1 MAEINNGN
9 LHLLDNII
17 SQIQEINNT
26 LNHIENE
33 ELIYVGI
40 TILEELC
47 KKSGNIECRRYDLFE
62 KPPILY
68 NLRKDDLEELI
79 GRIFVK
85 VLPYSHAHPS
95 VLEVKV
101 KETINEGLPYES
113 LKKSEIKI
121 EKLTYNML
129 KGTYQSTGAKILG
142 KLEEMGIIKVIK
154 TGEQENP
161 PVYITILDKAYE
173 FMANYEK
180 YRTTDLEYAE
190 LIKIMGEYD

>member
-1 MAEINNGN
+1 M
-9 LHLLDNII
+9 
-17 SQIQEINNT
+17 
-26 LNHIENE
+26 NHIENE
-33 ELIYVGI
+33 EPIYVGI
-40 TILEELC
+40 TILEDLC

-62 KPPILY
+62 KLPILY

-95 VLEVKV
+95 VLEAKV

-161 PVYITILDKAYE
+161 PVYITILDKAYQYME
-173 FMANYEK
+173 EYKKRKIVASEYE
-180 YRTTDLEYAE
+180 YNEY
-190 LIKIMGEYD
+190 KIDEYD